1 MKKQL
6 TLAEENVYSIDQ
18 WVKKRE
24 KTPIISEPCF
34 DEYPP
39 VYGRVAPRIV
49 SFRVAAFSVSPSINY
64 ISPSFIEMTLTQ
76 GGEGCLDWKLT
87 DGKKTVFS
95 GTVLTSVVP
104 GMNGHIPHDRLDR
117 LYNLALDY
125 ARLLQRAMKGI

>member
-1 MKKQL
+1 
-6 TLAEENVYSIDQ
+6 
-18 WVKKRE
+18 
-24 KTPIISEPCF
+24 
-34 DEYPP
+34 
-39 VYGRVAPRIV
+39 
-49 SFRVAAFSVSPSINY
+49 
-64 ISPSFIEMTLTQ
+64 MTLTH

-95 GTVLTSVVP
+95 GTILTSVVP